1 GMRNYLGSMMSS
13 SGEIGISLEDLGLIA
28 TPQGAIL
35 FVIIMFLAIT
45 FALSFA
51 MLLAVFAEDTK
62 SANTIVSAGIM
73 PMVFP
78 TFILMFADIET
89 LPLAIKYILLA
100 LPFSHP
106 ILASRA
112 MLMGQYSSMYVSV
125 LYLGILSTVTLL
137 ITARFFTTEK
147 LLTAKLR
154 FRRKR

>member
-1 GMRNYLGSMMSS
+1 
-13 SGEIGISLEDLGLIA
+13 
-28 TPQGAIL
+28 
-35 FVIIMFLAIT
+35 
-45 FALSFA
+45 
-51 MLLAVFAEDTK
+51 
-62 SANTIVSAGIM
+62 
-73 PMVFP
+73 
-78 TFILMFADIET
+78 MFADIET

-137 ITARFFTTEK
+137 IAARFFTTEK